1 VVLIGTGFLEKIE
14 GSKAEAKVVMTMR
27 SMPMTW
33 ADENRNLEP
42 DGPQEQKKTF
52 DLGAAV
58 TADVHRDEKEPTE
71 GAPDPEAKEPAKE
84 QMRLIAL
91 ADADALSDQVIG
103 NLGNYFFFEDGLK
116 WLFEEEPLLG
126 SVGAEEDVRI
136 MHTKEEDVVWFYA
149 TIFAV
154 PLVVLGI
161 GVVYNR
167 FRLRQTR
174 RGKTG

>member
-1 VVLIGTGFLEKIE
+1 VQGEDN
-14 GSKAEAKVVMTMR
+14 EA
-27 SMPMTW
+27 
-33 ADENRNLEP
+33 
-42 DGPQEQKKTF
+42 
-52 DLGAAV
+52 
-58 TADVHRDEKEPTE
+58 TE
-71 GAPDPEAKEPAKE
+71 TAPDPEGKKRAGEE
-84 QMRLIAL
+84 TRLIVL

-103 NLGNYFFFEDGLK
+103 NLGNYFLFEDGLK
-116 WLFEEEPLLG
+116 WLFEEERLLG
-126 SVGAEEDVRI
+126 SVGTEEDVRI
-136 MHTKEEDVVWFYA
+136 MHTKEEDVVWFYT